1 MKKTVL
7 ATIMSLT
14 LGAAM
19 LTACGST
26 AENTAATEATTV
38 VVEEATTTEAATE
51 EATTTE

>member
-26 AENTAATEATTV
+26 AEDTAEMFSYTLL
-38 VVEEATTTEAATE
+38 
-51 EATTTE
+51 